1 MSIFSRCFDCC
12 LPSRAKDVGCCPP
25 SRSKDV
31 GLDAAV
37 VVAPEPVT
45 IEHRPEPE
53 PAPVV
58 VPVINVPEPEPP
70 TPLEELRARAYQRKD
85 PEDDRSAEL
94 VHVVCRVLCTNGT
107 SIDEG
112 RDKYEALSVAR
123 ECADHVVSFPFDKW
137 VRLASSIGTEQRAQL
152 ERALA
157 RLATLFDEHPDM
169 SAQDAPL
176 AVRGGKGRHD
186 ASPG

>member
-1 MSIFSRCFDCC
+1 
-12 LPSRAKDVGCCPP
+12 
-25 SRSKDV
+25 
-31 GLDAAV
+31 
-37 VVAPEPVT
+37 
-45 IEHRPEPE
+45 
-53 PAPVV
+53 
-58 VPVINVPEPEPP
+58 
-70 TPLEELRARAYQRKD
+70 
-85 PEDDRSAEL
+85 

-123 ECADHVVSFPFDKW
+123 ECADHVVSFPVDKW

-169 SAQDAPL
+169 SAQDARLLCEVARVVMTLHLDNIVPIPL
-176 AVRGGKGRHD
+176 SSAAVSRLRDMGPSQMPIQMVLTLNAVEAKQAREEAD
-186 ASPG
+186 RVREAEPPR